1 MNALF
6 MFYMFGGRDVGGVGV
21 PETIGH
27 IKSYIHIMLVGVR
40 DLQLVK
46 LYSMFMFGG
55 GAGEA
60 GCFLPVTKCYIH
72 INVYCP
78 ECPPGGTI
86 GHPGGQQ
93 KKYLPFGHGRDLVAF
108 NGTGL

>member
-1 MNALF
+1 MCVIYKPVYQYFNTQI
-6 MFYMFGGRDVGGVGV
+6 YCY
-21 PETIGH
+21 
-27 IKSYIHIMLVGVR
+27 SY
-40 DLQLVK
+40 
-46 LYSMFMFGG
+46 
-55 GAGEA
+55 
-60 GCFLPVTKCYIH
+60 

-93 KKYLPFGHGRDLVAF
+93 KKFLPFGHGRDLVAF